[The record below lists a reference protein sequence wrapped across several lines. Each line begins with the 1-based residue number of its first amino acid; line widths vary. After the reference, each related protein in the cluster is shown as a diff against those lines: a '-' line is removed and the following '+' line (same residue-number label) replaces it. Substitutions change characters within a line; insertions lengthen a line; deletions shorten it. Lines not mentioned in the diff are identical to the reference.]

1 MQVPKTLNPHKFYL
15 TVSEDKTI
23 WINLHTLMIL
33 LKPWVSNDLVT
44 RRWHQKLW
52 RKFINAQCVSIIA
65 CNVFCHLPFP
75 DNIILTS
82 PCYCLPVKLVF
93 AHVLAAL
100 LPPLSALQP
109 LSRAPGPSLSTLI
122 SIDNEC
128 TVHTVN
134 LKTGPNSAPVP
145 HWAPS
150 PAPAR
155 LLIPLVWWDCSTFT
169 RENILIR
176 Y

>member
-1 MQVPKTLNPHKFYL
+1 
-15 TVSEDKTI
+15 
-23 WINLHTLMIL
+23 MIL

-44 RRWHQKLW
+44 RRWHQKNSKESSSLH
-52 RKFINAQCVSIIA
+52 NVSIIA

-82 PCYCLPVKLVF
+82 PSRCYCLPLKLVF
-93 AHVLAAL
+93 AHVLAPSSP
-100 LPPLSALQP
+100 LPPLSSLQP

-134 LKTGPNSAPVP
+134 LKTGANPAPVP
-145 HWAPS
+145 HQALS
-150 PAPAR
+150 PAPAS

>member
-1 MQVPKTLNPHKFYL
+1 
-15 TVSEDKTI
+15 
-23 WINLHTLMIL
+23 MIL
-33 LKPWVSNDLVT
+33 LKPWVSNDLVA

-52 RKFINAQCVSIIA
+52 RKFISAQCVSIIIA
-65 CNVFCHLPFP
+65 CNVFCHFPFP
-75 DNIILTS
+75 DNIIPAPPPFLLLFVPQVGICECFGPPS
-82 PCYCLPVKLVF
+82 PSSIRS
-93 AHVLAAL
+93 
-100 LPPLSALQP
+100 PP
-109 LSRAPGPSLSTLI
+109 APGPSLSTLI

-134 LKTGPNSAPVP
+134 LKTGANLAPVP
-145 HWAPS
+145 HPTQPT
-150 PAPAR
+150 PAS